1 MLKPKFLKGAV
12 AVAACSLMFSACG
25 DDSGSNAKDDSNDK
39 VAVESSDSDDDAS
52 SSSKK
57 EDKSSSSSKKDAE
70 SSDSEDVELI
80 KEDFAISGV
89 SQKGPFVSGTTVI
102 GQELDGKTLKQ
113 TGRSFRGKI
122 NNDKGEF
129 DIASVSLA
137 SQYVIIDA
145 TGYYLNEVTGSP
157 SKSPITLNA
166 LVDLSD
172 RNTVNVNLLTHLEYE
187 RISQLVSE
195 GKSIADAKKQA
206 QKEIFKAFGIEGVD
220 INSEDLN
227 IFGESDNSAAL
238 LTVSVLMQGDRSEGE
253 LTALLTDFANDLKKD
268 GKWDN
273 AEVKG
278 QIAEWAMRMD
288 LSGKLEDVRANVEGW
303 KLGKVPNFE
312 KNVSKYWKDFY
323 AVGECNADK
332 EGARVEIK
340 DSENFF
346 VCNSGDWKLAKLDGD
361 ALVYVKFDEPEE
373 SKKTIF
379 DELDRSKVGVGNI
392 WDYTHGPEVDW
403 GSEDYT
409 GFWYSFTDNLVDDG
423 SSILLN
429 SKMQYEQ
436 DLYQPSFLTEEGME
450 ADKGV
455 MYGFQ
460 LFNAGEREADLAY
473 VGGGFNV
480 MSPTE
485 TSYEM
490 ASMDVA
496 DWKGLCVVYSSTVP
510 IEFRVR
516 DTKSFSAYNQV
527 VIPASTETRLLNL
540 PWTSFKYPKWA
551 SAAGYDIVSIEDAVK
566 EFSGI
571 SFLIHDEQDPENP
584 ITSGA
589 IYIQAIGKLNGCSTK

>member
-1 MLKPKFLKGAV
+1 MFKPKFFKGAV
-12 AVAACSLMFSACG
+12 AIAACSLMFSACG
-25 DDSGSNAKDDSNDK
+25 DDSSSNVSEDNKDDVS
-39 VAVESSDSDDDAS
+39 VESSDSDDAAS

-57 EDKSSSSSKKDAE
+57 DVKP
-70 SSDSEDVELI
+70 SDSEEVKLI

-187 RISQLVSE
+187 RVSQLVSE

-288 LSGKLEDVRANVEGW
+288 LSGKLENVRANVEGW

-346 VCNSGDWKLAKLDGD
+346 VCNSGDWKLAKLEGD

-373 SKKTIF
+373 SKKTMF

-409 GFWYSFTDNLVDDG
+409 GFWFSFNDNLHDNG

-429 SKMQYEQ
+429 SKNQYEQ
-436 DLYQPSFLTEEGME
+436 DLYQPSFLTEEGMN

-460 LFNAGEREADLAY
+460 LFNAGDREVDLAF
-473 VGGGFNV
+473 VGSGFDV
-480 MSPTE
+480 MSKTE
-485 TSYEM
+485 AGYEKG
-490 ASMDVA
+490 SMDA
-496 DWKGLCVVYSSTVP
+496 TDWKGLCIVYSSTVP
-510 IEFRVR
+510 IMFRVR
-516 DTKSFSAYNQV
+516 DTKSRSNYNQV

-540 PWTSFKYPKWA
+540 PWANFKYPQWA
-551 SAAGYDIVSIEDAVK
+551 FDAGYEIVSIEDAVK
-566 EFSGI
+566 VFSGI
-571 SFLIHDEQDPENP
+571 NFFVDDVENTEEP
-584 ITSGA
+584 IDHGA
-589 IYIQAIGKLNGCSTK
+589 IYIQAIGKLGGCSTK